1 MLLDEATA
9 SLDSHTEKQIQS
21 ALEAVTSNHTTIT
34 IAFVTPTHLPLHPT
48 SREKPLL
55 ICFVTTIC
63 RHRLSTITKA
73 QQILVM
79 HDGKIVERGT
89 HPELLRLGGRY
100 SSMWERQTQAART
113 GKEKWLRGI
122 LSWANY
128 KHRHGEG
135 GTWALKRALKVPK
148 GIPGALGDE
157 DYYLKRKFKPNTY
170 TLASCPFPRY

>member
-21 ALEAVTSNHTTIT
+21 ALEAVTSNRTTIT
-34 IAFVTPTHLPLHPT
+34 IAFVIPTQLPFDPASLQ
-48 SREKPLL
+48 KPLL
-55 ICFVTTIC
+55 ICLVITTY

-89 HPELLRLGGRY
+89 HPELLRLRGRY

-113 GKEKWLRGI
+113 GKE
-122 LSWANY
+122 
-128 KHRHGEG
+128 E
-135 GTWALKRALKVPK
+135 
-148 GIPGALGDE
+148 
-157 DYYLKRKFKPNTY
+157 
-170 TLASCPFPRY
+170 